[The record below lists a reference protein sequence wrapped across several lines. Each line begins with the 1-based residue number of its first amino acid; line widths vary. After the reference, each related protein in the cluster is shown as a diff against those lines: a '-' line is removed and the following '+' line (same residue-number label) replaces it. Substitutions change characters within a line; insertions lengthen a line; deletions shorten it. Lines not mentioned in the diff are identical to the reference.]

1 MSILDTLVQASREA
15 AERRQAL
22 IPLAALQQRSAF
34 HAPTL
39 SLRRA
44 LKRPDGLAFI
54 AECKAASPSEGPI
67 RQEYH
72 PAQHARAYKNAAA
85 SAISVLTEE
94 SRFGGSLEHLA
105 KVRTEVDL
113 PLLRKD
119 FLTIPYQIA
128 EARAFGADAVLL
140 IAAALDAP
148 RLAELVDAA
157 HRLGLGVL
165 LEVHSE
171 AEAEM
176 ADSAVDLATIEAV
189 GVNHRD
195 LKTFEVDLGL
205 SARILPH
212 LPVQTARVAESGVHS
227 GADAARLRQSGADAV
242 LVGTSL
248 MRQPDP
254 GAALARLRRETAI
267 ALASGVESA
276 VASS

>member
-1 MSILDTLVQASREA
+1 MSILDTLVRAAREA
-15 AERRQAL
+15 ADRREAL
-22 IPLAALQQRSAF
+22 VPLAALQQRSAF

-67 RQEYH
+67 RPEYH
-72 PAQHARAYKNAAA
+72 PARHAHAYKQAAA

-94 SRFGGSLEHLA
+94 SQFGGSLDHLA
-105 KVRTEVDL
+105 AVRAEVDL

-119 FLTIPYQIA
+119 FVTTPYQIA
-128 EARAFGADAVLL
+128 EARAYGADAVLL

-148 RLAELVDAA
+148 RLAALVDRA
-157 HRLGLGVL
+157 HHLGLGVL

-176 ADSAVDLATIEAV
+176 AASAVDLASVEAV
-189 GVNHRD
+189 GVNHRN
-195 LKTFEVDLGL
+195 LKTFEVDLSL
-205 SARILPH
+205 SERILPY
-212 LPVQTARVAESGVHS
+212 LPPSVARVAESGVKT
-227 GADAARLRQSGADAV
+227 GEDAARLRAAGADAV

-248 MRQPDP
+248 MREADP
-254 GAALARLRRETAI
+254 GRALARLRRETAI
-267 ALASGVESA
+267 A
-276 VASS
+276 VAALGARLPA